1 MDKPVRQA
9 APYFSQPV
17 RQITLMLMVT
27 VLVAVGAWV
36 VFARRLPIIIE
47 NPWLNGLIFGVF
59 FLGIITCFWQVA
71 QLVQSVRWIEGYASG
86 RQGHEITIAP
96 RLLAPL
102 AALLRS
108 RGSPSKAK

>member
-36 VFARRLPIIIE
+36 VFARILPIIIE

-59 FLGIITCFWQVA
+59 FLGIITCFLAGGAARAVGA
-71 QLVQSVRWIEGYASG
+71 LDR
-86 RQGHEITIAP
+86 
-96 RLLAPL
+96 RLCER
-102 AALLRS
+102 AA
-108 RGSPSKAK
+108 GP